1 MIRLVGKAG
10 EPARSLQRRTTVIFA
25 LSTGCDRSKMLR
37 FANAIIACLQYNP
50 SVMTL
55 DAMAAALNTSMV
67 DLLRGAFK

>member
-1 MIRLVGKAG
+1 
-10 EPARSLQRRTTVIFA
+10 
-25 LSTGCDRSKMLR
+25 MLR

-67 DLLRGAFK
+67 DLLRGAFKWPCAAVGT